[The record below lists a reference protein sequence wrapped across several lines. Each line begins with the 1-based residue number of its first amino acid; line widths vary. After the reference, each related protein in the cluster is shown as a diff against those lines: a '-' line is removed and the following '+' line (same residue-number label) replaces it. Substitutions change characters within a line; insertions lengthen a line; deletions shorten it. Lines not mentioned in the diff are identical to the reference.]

1 MYYIKDYLRK
11 QYFPGKT
18 IFKVFAKLNL
28 KFQITNTCNKCFARN
43 QIFVFV
49 WIAWIH
55 ILFSQ
60 MKKVKLV
67 KYTILT
73 SNHGLLLSYTTQ
85 KVYFLVRNQS
95 YRTLKQFI
103 FKGLVQLGKLVTQI
117 WRVASAELQNI
128 HYWWCRLEY
137 FVKAGRSKSLH
148 LRLQLS
154 RNHTHFF

>member
-1 MYYIKDYLRK
+1 M
-11 QYFPGKT
+11 
-18 IFKVFAKLNL
+18 
-28 KFQITNTCNKCFARN
+28 
-43 QIFVFV
+43 
-49 WIAWIH
+49 
-55 ILFSQ
+55 LFSQ

-95 YRTLKQFI
+95 YRTLIQFI

-128 HYWWCRLEY
+128 HY
-137 FVKAGRSKSLH
+137 
-148 LRLQLS
+148 
-154 RNHTHFF
+154 